1 MINIAIDGPSGAGK
15 SSIAKILAKKLTYTH
30 LDTGS
35 MYRAVAY
42 KAMMNH
48 LDIENEDVIVD
59 MLKDTDIRL
68 TNDGKIYLDDTD
80 VSDMIRTNEIS
91 LLASNVSKHAK
102 VRKDLVSRQQKMAL
116 NKGVIMD
123 GRDIVTVV
131 LKDAEVKIFL
141 TASTIKRAQR
151 RYLQNQQLNIASDL
165 DQLIKEIEQR
175 DYQDTH
181 RAASPLVKASDAI
194 EIDSSDITIDE
205 VVDKILEIVNR
216 KVNVK

>member
-116 NKGVIMD
+116 NKGVIVD
-123 GRDIVTVV
+123 GRDIGTVV

-194 EIDSSDITIDE
+194 EIDSSDLTIDE
-205 VVDKILEIVNR
+205 VIDKILEIVNR

>member
-48 LDIENEDVIVD
+48 LDIENEDAIVD

-123 GRDIVTVV
+123 GRDIGTVV

>member
-123 GRDIVTVV
+123 GRDIGTVV
-131 LKDAEVKIFL
+131 LKDAEVNIFL

-194 EIDSSDITIDE
+194 EIDSSDLTIDE
-205 VVDKILEIVNR
+205 VIDKILEIVNR

>member
-15 SSIAKILAKKLTYTH
+15 SSIAKILAKKLAYTH

-42 KAMMNH
+42 KAMINH
-48 LDIENEDVIVD
+48 LDLENEEMIVN

-68 TNDGKIYLDDTD
+68 TSDGKIYLDDVD
-80 VSDMIRTNEIS
+80 VSDKIRTNEIS

-102 VRKDLVSRQQKMAL
+102 VREDLVKRQQLMAL

-123 GRDIVTVV
+123 GRDIGTVV

-141 TASTIKRAQR
+141 TASTLQRAKRR
-151 RYLQNQQLNIASDL
+151 SLQNQQLNIESNL
-165 DQLIKEIEQR
+165 EQLIKEIEQR

-181 RAASPLVKASDAI
+181 RKASPLKKADDAI
-194 EIDSSDITIDE
+194 EIDSSDLTMDE
-205 VVDKILEIVNR
+205 VVDEIIKIVNR
-216 KVNVK
+216 KVNDK

>member
-68 TNDGKIYLDDTD
+68 TNDGKIYLDYAD

-123 GRDIVTVV
+123 GRDIGTVV

-194 EIDSSDITIDE
+194 EIDSSDLTIDE
-205 VVDKILEIVNR
+205 VIDKILEIVNR

>member
-123 GRDIVTVV
+123 GRDIGTVV
-131 LKDAEVKIFL
+131 LKYAEVKIFL

-194 EIDSSDITIDE
+194 EIDSSDLTIDE
-205 VVDKILEIVNR
+205 VIDKILEIVNR

>member
-123 GRDIVTVV
+123 GRDIGTVV

-181 RAASPLVKASDAI
+181 RAASPLVKASYAI

>member
-68 TNDGKIYLDDTD
+68 TSDGKIYLDDTD

-123 GRDIVTVV
+123 GRDIGTVV

>member
-80 VSDMIRTNEIS
+80 VIDMIRTNEIS

-123 GRDIVTVV
+123 GRDIGTVV

>member
-116 NKGVIMD
+116 NKGVIME
-123 GRDIVTVV
+123 GRDIGTVV

-194 EIDSSDITIDE
+194 EIDSSDLTIDE
-205 VVDKILEIVNR
+205 VIDKILEIVNR

>member
-123 GRDIVTVV
+123 GRDIGTVV

-151 RYLQNQQLNIASDL
+151 RYLQNPQLNIASEL
-165 DQLIKEIEQR
+165 DPLIKEIEQR

-194 EIDSSDITIDE
+194 EIDSSDLTIDE
-205 VVDKILEIVNR
+205 VIDKILEIVNR

>member
-15 SSIAKILAKKLTYTH
+15 SSIAKILANKLTYTH

-123 GRDIVTVV
+123 GRDIGTVV

-194 EIDSSDITIDE
+194 EIDSSDLTIDE

>member
-123 GRDIVTVV
+123 GRDIGTVV

-165 DQLIKEIEQR
+165 DRLIKEIEQR

>member
-1 MINIAIDGPSGAGK
+1 
-15 SSIAKILAKKLTYTH
+15 
-30 LDTGS
+30 
-35 MYRAVAY
+35 
-42 KAMMNH
+42 
-48 LDIENEDVIVD
+48 
-59 MLKDTDIRL
+59 
-68 TNDGKIYLDDTD
+68 
-80 VSDMIRTNEIS
+80 
-91 LLASNVSKHAK
+91 
-102 VRKDLVSRQQKMAL
+102 MAL

-123 GRDIVTVV
+123 GRDIGTVV

-194 EIDSSDITIDE
+194 EIDSSDLTIDE
-205 VVDKILEIVNR
+205 VIDKILEIVNR

>member
-123 GRDIVTVV
+123 GRDIGTVV

-205 VVDKILEIVNR
+205 VIDKILEIVNR

>member
-123 GRDIVTVV
+123 GRDIGTVV

-181 RAASPLVKASDAI
+181 RVASPLVKASDAI
-194 EIDSSDITIDE
+194 EIDSSDLTIDE
-205 VVDKILEIVNR
+205 VIDKILEIVNR

>member
-123 GRDIVTVV
+123 GRDIGTVV
-131 LKDAEVKIFL
+131 LKDSEVKIFL

>member
-123 GRDIVTVV
+123 GRDIGTVV

-165 DQLIKEIEQR
+165 DQLIKDIEQR

-194 EIDSSDITIDE
+194 EIDSSDLTIDE
-205 VVDKILEIVNR
+205 VIDKILEIVNR

>member
-68 TNDGKIYLDDTD
+68 TNDCKIYLDDTD

-123 GRDIVTVV
+123 GRDIGTVV

-194 EIDSSDITIDE
+194 EIDSSDLTIDE
-205 VVDKILEIVNR
+205 VIDKILEIVNR

>member
-1 MINIAIDGPSGAGK
+1 MSEKIEKVMEEVKALTVLELNELVKALEEEFGVTAAAPVAAAGA
-15 SSIAKILAKKLTYTH
+15 
-30 LDTGS
+30 
-35 MYRAVAY
+35 AVAG
-42 KAMMNH
+42 AAAGA
-48 LDIENEDVIVD
+48 EQTEF
-59 MLKDTDIRL
+59 
-68 TNDGKIYLDDTD
+68 
-80 VSDMIRTNEIS
+80 
-91 LLASNVSKHAK
+91 
-102 VRKDLVSRQQKMAL
+102 
-116 NKGVIMD
+116 
-123 GRDIVTVV
+123 TVV

-194 EIDSSDITIDE
+194 EIDSSDLTIDE
-205 VVDKILEIVNR
+205 VIDKILEIVNR

>member
-1 MINIAIDGPSGAGK
+1 MNIAIDGPSGAGK

-102 VRKDLVSRQQKMAL
+102 VTKDLVSRQQKMAL
-116 NKGVIMD
+116 NKVVIMD
-123 GRDIVTVV
+123 GRDIGTVV
-131 LKDAEVKIFL
+131 LKNSKFKFFL
-141 TASTIKRAQR
+141 TASPEERARR
-151 RYLQNQQLNIASDL
+151 RY
-165 DQLIKEIEQR
+165 KEQVERGIECDIEQIEKDIIAR
-175 DYQDTH
+175 DEQDMN
-181 RAASPLVKASDAI
+181 REISPLKQAEDAVLL
-194 EIDSSDITIDE
+194 DSSDMTIDE
-205 VVDKILEIVNR
+205 VVDEMIRIHKNG
-216 KVNVK
+216 K

>member
-59 MLKDTDIRL
+59 MLKDTNIRL
-68 TNDGKIYLDDTD
+68 TNDGKIYLDDAD

-123 GRDIVTVV
+123 GRDIGTVV

-194 EIDSSDITIDE
+194 EIDSSDLTIDE

>member
-68 TNDGKIYLDDTD
+68 TSDGKIYLDYAD

-123 GRDIVTVV
+123 GRDIGTVV

>member
-91 LLASNVSKHAK
+91 LLASNISKHAK

-123 GRDIVTVV
+123 GRDIGTVV

-194 EIDSSDITIDE
+194 EIDSSDLTIDE
-205 VVDKILEIVNR
+205 VIDKILEIVNR

>member
-123 GRDIVTVV
+123 GRDIGTVV

-194 EIDSSDITIDE
+194 EIDSSDLTIDE

>member
-1 MINIAIDGPSGAGK
+1 MINIAIDGHSGAGK

-123 GRDIVTVV
+123 GRDIGTVV

-194 EIDSSDITIDE
+194 EIDSSDLTIDE
-205 VVDKILEIVNR
+205 VIDKILEIVNR

>member
-123 GRDIVTVV
+123 GRDIGTVV

-141 TASTIKRAQR
+141 TASTIIRAQR

-194 EIDSSDITIDE
+194 EIDSSDLTIDE
-205 VVDKILEIVNR
+205 VIDKILEIVNR

>member
-48 LDIENEDVIVD
+48 LDIENEDVIVG
-59 MLKDTDIRL
+59 MLKDTNIRL
-68 TNDGKIYLDDTD
+68 TNDGKIYLDDAD

-123 GRDIVTVV
+123 GRDIGTVV

>member
-15 SSIAKILAKKLTYTH
+15 SSIAKILAKKLTYTQ

-123 GRDIVTVV
+123 GRDIGTVV

-194 EIDSSDITIDE
+194 EIDSSDLTIDE
-205 VVDKILEIVNR
+205 VIDKILEIVNR

>member
-123 GRDIVTVV
+123 GRDIGTVV

-194 EIDSSDITIDE
+194 EIDSSDLTIDE
-205 VVDKILEIVNR
+205 VIDKILEIVNR

>member
-102 VRKDLVSRQQKMAL
+102 VRKDLVSRQHKMAL

-123 GRDIVTVV
+123 GRDIGTVV

-194 EIDSSDITIDE
+194 EIDSSDLTIDE
-205 VVDKILEIVNR
+205 VIDKILEIVNR

>member
-59 MLKDTDIRL
+59 MLNDTDIRL

-123 GRDIVTVV
+123 GRDIGTVV

-194 EIDSSDITIDE
+194 EIDSSDLTIDE
-205 VVDKILEIVNR
+205 VIDKILEIVNR

>member
-123 GRDIVTVV
+123 GRDIGTVV

>member
-80 VSDMIRTNEIS
+80 VSDIIRTNEIS

-123 GRDIVTVV
+123 GRDIGTVV